1 MSRDAGHKL
10 FQVLPNGLE
19 ISTGLNVIIGGRS
32 SGKSYTLDEIN
43 KHHENVKYIRQ
54 KSTQASEV
62 VFEMDEITGDNLAN
76 PAHKI
81 IYSNLY
87 SKFAEIL
94 ANRDRFLDESV
105 TVYKDALDKYSI
117 D

>member
-1 MSRDAGHKL
+1 
-10 FQVLPNGLE
+10 V
-19 ISTGLNVIIGGRS
+19 ISDNLGWYRRS
-32 SGKSYTLDEIN
+32 EKDDCCSIDKITKDDILSLLDLATD
-43 KHHENVKYIRQ
+43 K
-54 KSTQASEV
+54 EV